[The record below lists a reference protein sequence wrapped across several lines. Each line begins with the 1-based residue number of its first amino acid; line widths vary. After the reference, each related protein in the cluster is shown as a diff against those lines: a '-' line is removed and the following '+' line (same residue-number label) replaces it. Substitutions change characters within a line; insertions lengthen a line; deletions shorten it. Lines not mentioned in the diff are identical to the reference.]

1 MKTALKY
8 RKFFLVLIILSFLL
22 LPWNFNQTEIDI
34 LELNRE
40 NISFYQNNPC
50 EISIFEL
57 NSNIGDEIVV
67 EYHSDISKSV
77 ECFGKVSWISSNE
90 NKAKVYIATNFN
102 VDILYQSLFWLFL
115 IYLIPKSD
123 KSKYSVSIK
132 SIIATIFLTFLH
144 LKGEGTYYKIFSRE
158 YDSDLISK
166 EFNGD
171 FYYENFFLYAF
182 LIALFFIL
190 YLLKDLLETRYS
202 NLINYFPY
210 LFLVMGAYNSFNLNF
225 FVIIFTLIGI
235 NSLLKYGVNFKIY
248 YLYIFF
254 VSTWIYNSYS
264 RYSFFDVDKLK
275 GFINSSQS
283 NISLIFWI
291 LVFPF
296 SVVGIVNIVKHSKEN
311 LNIDILR
318 KNFLISGS
326 LIVAFG
332 YISAISKTANF
343 YSYYFLGLNKFGMRT
358 LESVAGNS
366 WRGLTPSA
374 EGVGEFFGFV
384 ILFAII
390 TTYNKKIV
398 LNKFEVAFLV
408 INFYG
413 LYRSNNFAAL
423 SALIGLFSIFLIE
436 NSKLIRKTKIFIYLF
451 SFIGLTFFYFSF
463 INIYNYQDL
472 SKSMLSKAV
481 IASEIPVDFAKNEIG
496 DTAVEKSNFAV
507 FLQIPKEERNF
518 STSLNYLLEKYNKS
532 GSNNIPNI
540 ISLVSILSVI
550 INRSEKWG
558 IFISKY
564 NPDIGEFLFGYGPQQ
579 LSTYH
584 NQHVTKFN
592 DGLVIPHSSLL
603 NYLIFFG
610 IIGVVLLLVFVTR
623 VLIDNKNHMYKN
635 YLVIY
640 LVINALKSD
649 ALLYFQNL
657 VLLIII
663 LLAYF
668 GNKKE
673 EINLRDV

>member
-1 MKTALKY
+1 MKTDLRY

-22 LPWNFNQTEIDI
+22 LPWNFSQTEIDI

-77 ECFGKVSWISSNE
+77 ECFGKVSWISNTE

-102 VDILYQSLFWLFL
+102 VDILYQSIFWLFL
-115 IYLIPKSD
+115 IYLIPKSN
-123 KSKYSVSIK
+123 KSIYSINVK
-132 SIIATIFLTFLH
+132 SIIATMFLTFLH

-254 VSTWIYNSYS
+254 VSSWIYNSYS

-436 NSKLIRKTKIFIYLF
+436 NSKLIRKTKISIYLF
-451 SFIGLTFFYFSF
+451 SFIGLTFFYFNF

-472 SKSMLSKAV
+472 SKSMLAKAV

-540 ISLVSILSVI
+540 ISLVSVLSVI

-610 IIGVVLLLVFVTR
+610 IIGVILILVFIMR
-623 VLIDNKNHMYKN
+623 VLIENKNHLYKN

-663 LLAYF
+663 LFAYF
-668 GNKKE
+668 RNKKE
-673 EINLRDV
+673 EINLKDV

>member
-1 MKTALKY
+1 
-8 RKFFLVLIILSFLL
+8 
-22 LPWNFNQTEIDI
+22 
-34 LELNRE
+34 
-40 NISFYQNNPC
+40 
-50 EISIFEL
+50 
-57 NSNIGDEIVV
+57 
-67 EYHSDISKSV
+67 
-77 ECFGKVSWISSNE
+77 
-90 NKAKVYIATNFN
+90 
-102 VDILYQSLFWLFL
+102 
-115 IYLIPKSD
+115 
-123 KSKYSVSIK
+123 
-132 SIIATIFLTFLH
+132 
-144 LKGEGTYYKIFSRE
+144 
-158 YDSDLISK
+158 
-166 EFNGD
+166 
-171 FYYENFFLYAF
+171 
-182 LIALFFIL
+182 
-190 YLLKDLLETRYS
+190 
-202 NLINYFPY
+202 
-210 LFLVMGAYNSFNLNF
+210 MGAYNSFNLNF

-235 NSLLKYGVNFKIY
+235 NSLLKYGVNFKLY

-254 VSTWIYNSYS
+254 VSAWFYNSNS
-264 RYSFFDVDKLK
+264 QYSFFDVDKLK

-296 SVVGIVNIVKHSKEN
+296 SVVGIVSLVKQSKEN
-311 LNIDILR
+311 LNIDLLR

-326 LIVAFG
+326 LIVALG

-343 YSYYFLGLNKFGMRT
+343 FSYYFLGLNKFGMRT
-358 LESVAGNS
+358 LESVVGNS

-390 TTYNKKIV
+390 TSYNKKIL
-398 LNKFEVAFLV
+398 LNKYDVAFLV

-413 LYRSNNFAAL
+413 LYKSNNFAAL
-423 SALIGLFSIFLIE
+423 TALIGLFSIFLIE
-436 NSKLIRKTKIFIYLF
+436 NSKLVRKTKISIYLF
-451 SFIGLTFFYFSF
+451 SFIGLTFFYFNF

-472 SKSMLSKAV
+472 SKSMLAKAV

-540 ISLVSILSVI
+540 ISLVSVLSVI

-610 IIGVVLLLVFVTR
+610 IIGVILILVFIMR
-623 VLIDNKNHMYKN
+623 VLIDNKNHLYKN

-663 LLAYF
+663 LFAYF
-668 GNKKE
+668 RNKKE

>member
-1 MKTALKY
+1 
-8 RKFFLVLIILSFLL
+8 
-22 LPWNFNQTEIDI
+22 
-34 LELNRE
+34 
-40 NISFYQNNPC
+40 
-50 EISIFEL
+50 
-57 NSNIGDEIVV
+57 
-67 EYHSDISKSV
+67 
-77 ECFGKVSWISSNE
+77 
-90 NKAKVYIATNFN
+90 
-102 VDILYQSLFWLFL
+102 
-115 IYLIPKSD
+115 
-123 KSKYSVSIK
+123 
-132 SIIATIFLTFLH
+132 
-144 LKGEGTYYKIFSRE
+144 
-158 YDSDLISK
+158 
-166 EFNGD
+166 
-171 FYYENFFLYAF
+171 
-182 LIALFFIL
+182 
-190 YLLKDLLETRYS
+190 
-202 NLINYFPY
+202 
-210 LFLVMGAYNSFNLNF
+210 MGAYNSFNLNF

-254 VSTWIYNSYS
+254 VSSWIYNSYS

-436 NSKLIRKTKIFIYLF
+436 NSKLIRKTKISIYLF
-451 SFIGLTFFYFSF
+451 SFIGLTFFYFNF

-472 SKSMLSKAV
+472 SKSMLAKAV
-481 IASEIPVDFAKNEIG
+481 IASEIPIDFSKNEVG

-540 ISLVSILSVI
+540 ISLVSVLSVI

-610 IIGVVLLLVFVTR
+610 IIGVVLLLVFIMR
-623 VLIDNKNHMYKN
+623 ILIDNKNHIYKN

-663 LLAYF
+663 LFAYF

>member
-1 MKTALKY
+1 LKTDLRY

-22 LPWNFNQTEIDI
+22 LPWNFSQTEIDI

-57 NSNIGDEIVV
+57 NSNVGEGIEV

-77 ECFGKVSWISSNE
+77 ECFGKVSWISNTE

-102 VDILYQSLFWLFL
+102 VDILYQSIFWLFL
-115 IYLIPKSD
+115 IYLIPKSN
-123 KSKYSVSIK
+123 KSIYSINVK
-132 SIIATIFLTFLH
+132 SIIATMFLTFLH

-182 LIALFFIL
+182 LVALFLIL
-190 YLLKDLLETRYS
+190 YLLKDLLETRYT

-235 NSLLKYGVNFKIY
+235 NSLLKYGVNFKLY

-254 VSTWIYNSYS
+254 VSAWFYNSNS
-264 RYSFFDVDKLK
+264 QYSFFDVDKLK

-296 SVVGIVNIVKHSKEN
+296 SVVGIVSLVKQSKEN
-311 LNIDILR
+311 LNIDLLR

-326 LIVAFG
+326 LIVALG

-343 YSYYFLGLNKFGMRT
+343 FSYYFLGLNKFGMRT
-358 LESVAGNS
+358 LESVVGNS

-390 TTYNKKIV
+390 TSYNKKIL
-398 LNKFEVAFLV
+398 LNKYDVAFLV

-413 LYRSNNFAAL
+413 LYKSNNFAAL
-423 SALIGLFSIFLIE
+423 TALIGLFSIFLIE
-436 NSKLIRKTKIFIYLF
+436 NSKLVRKTKISIYLF
-451 SFIGLTFFYFSF
+451 SFIGLTFFYFNF

-472 SKSMLSKAV
+472 SKSMLAKAV

-540 ISLVSILSVI
+540 ISLVSVLSVI

-610 IIGVVLLLVFVTR
+610 IIGVILILVFIMR
-623 VLIDNKNHMYKN
+623 VLIDNKNHLYKN

-663 LLAYF
+663 LFAYF
-668 GNKKE
+668 RNKKE

>member
-1 MKTALKY
+1 MKTDLRY

-22 LPWNFNQTEIDI
+22 LPWNFSQTEIDI

-57 NSNIGDEIVV
+57 NSNVGEGIEV

-77 ECFGKVSWISSNE
+77 ECFGKVSWISNTE

-102 VDILYQSLFWLFL
+102 VDILYQSIFWLFL
-115 IYLIPKSD
+115 IYLIPKSN
-123 KSKYSVSIK
+123 KSIYSINVK
-132 SIIATIFLTFLH
+132 SIIATMFLTFLH

-182 LIALFFIL
+182 LVALFLIL
-190 YLLKDLLETRYS
+190 YLLKDLLETRYT

-235 NSLLKYGVNFKIY
+235 NSLLKYGVNFKLY

-254 VSTWIYNSYS
+254 VSAWFYNSNS
-264 RYSFFDVDKLK
+264 QYSFFDVDKLK

-296 SVVGIVNIVKHSKEN
+296 SVVGIVSLVKQSKEN
-311 LNIDILR
+311 LNIDLLR

-326 LIVAFG
+326 LIVALG

-343 YSYYFLGLNKFGMRT
+343 FSYYFLGLNKFGMRT
-358 LESVAGNS
+358 LESVVGNS

-390 TTYNKKIV
+390 TSYNKKIL
-398 LNKFEVAFLV
+398 LNKYDVAFLV

-413 LYRSNNFAAL
+413 LYKSNNFAAL
-423 SALIGLFSIFLIE
+423 TALIGLFSIFLIE
-436 NSKLIRKTKIFIYLF
+436 NSKLVRKTKISIYLF
-451 SFIGLTFFYFSF
+451 SFIGLTFFYFNF

-472 SKSMLSKAV
+472 SKSMLAKAV

-540 ISLVSILSVI
+540 ISLVSVLSVI

-610 IIGVVLLLVFVTR
+610 IIGVVLLLVFIMR
-623 VLIDNKNHMYKN
+623 ILIDNKNHIYKN

-657 VLLIII
+657 VLLVVV
-663 LLAYF
+663 LFAYF
-668 GNKKE
+668 RNKKE
-673 EINLRDV
+673 EISLKDV

>member
-1 MKTALKY
+1 MKTDLRY

-22 LPWNFNQTEIDI
+22 LPWNFSQTEIDI

-57 NSNIGDEIVV
+57 NSNVGEGIEV

-77 ECFGKVSWISSNE
+77 ECFGKVSWISNTE

-102 VDILYQSLFWLFL
+102 VDILYQSIFWLFL
-115 IYLIPKSD
+115 IYLIPKSN
-123 KSKYSVSIK
+123 KSIYSINVK
-132 SIIATIFLTFLH
+132 SIIATMFLTFLH

-182 LIALFFIL
+182 LVALFLIL
-190 YLLKDLLETRYS
+190 YLLKDLLETRYT

-235 NSLLKYGVNFKIY
+235 NSLLKYGVNFKLY

-254 VSTWIYNSYS
+254 VSAWFYNSNS
-264 RYSFFDVDKLK
+264 QYSFFDVDKLK

-296 SVVGIVNIVKHSKEN
+296 SVVGIVSLVKQSKEN
-311 LNIDILR
+311 LNIDLLR

-326 LIVAFG
+326 LIVALG

-343 YSYYFLGLNKFGMRT
+343 FSYYFLGLNKFGMRT
-358 LESVAGNS
+358 LESVVGNS

-390 TTYNKKIV
+390 TSYNKKIL
-398 LNKFEVAFLV
+398 LNKYDVAFLV

-413 LYRSNNFAAL
+413 LYKSNNFAAL
-423 SALIGLFSIFLIE
+423 TALIGLFSIFLIE
-436 NSKLIRKTKIFIYLF
+436 NSKLVRKTKISIYLF
-451 SFIGLTFFYFSF
+451 SFIGLTFFYFNF

-472 SKSMLSKAV
+472 SKSMLAKAV

-540 ISLVSILSVI
+540 ISLVSVLSVI

-610 IIGVVLLLVFVTR
+610 IIGVILILVFIMR
-623 VLIDNKNHMYKN
+623 VLIDNKNHLYKN

-663 LLAYF
+663 LFAYF
-668 GNKKE
+668 RNKKE